1 MGSTLFE
8 TGPLNQTRKV
18 LTMQI
23 EGEFNSET
31 NQIRIIVSCESSIE
45 AQAFHHHFGEMIK
58 RMAEDV
64 GAEIV
69 DPSGVT
75 GEPTSENRMSE
86 VIKKLAKEANRGF
99 EQQFRSN
106 FL

>member
-1 MGSTLFE
+1 
-8 TGPLNQTRKV
+8 
-18 LTMQI
+18 MQI

-45 AQAFHHHFGEMIK
+45 AHTFHHHFGEMIK
-58 RMAEDV
+58 RMAEDT

-86 VIKKLAKEANRGF
+86 FVKRLAKEANKEF
-99 EQQFRSN
+99 EKQFRSN